1 METTPGLVRT
11 NPGLVETTPG
21 LVETTPGLVGTN
33 PGLVG
38 TTPGNRTPAFSD
50 GQGEAK
56 PGHYLP
62 DNRRHAST
70 MRFRESRTVTA

>member
-1 METTPGLVRT
+1 MRT
-11 NPGLVETTPG
+11 NPG

-33 PGLVG
+33 PELVETNPGLVE

-56 PGHYLP
+56 PGRYLP

>member
-1 METTPGLVRT
+1 MGTTPGLVETTPGLVRT

-21 LVETTPGLVGTN
+21 LVGTT

-56 PGHYLP
+56 PGRYLP